1 MKTLILFFLLSSSLY
16 AQLSPP
22 TQVVK
27 KRNGQ
32 AVTVA
37 WNFTDNAAS
46 AGLLYFSVKATP
58 NLNQTPTQLVQVPPT
73 ARQTDLTVVF
83 TTQNPNNVYYVVSA
97 IYSNPKGE
105 SFPSNTIAVQRIGP
119 PPQ

>member
-1 MKTLILFFLLSSSLY
+1 MKLFISFLLLSSSLF

-22 TQVVK
+22 TQTVK

-32 AVTVA
+32 SVTVA

-46 AGLLYFSVKATP
+46 AGLLFFSIKATP
-58 NLNQTPTQLVQVPPT
+58 NLNQTPIQLVQVPPT
-73 ARQTDLTVVF
+73 TRQTDLKVTF
-83 TTQNPNNVYYVVSA
+83 TTANPNFVYYVVSA
-97 IYSNPKGE
+97 VYSNPKGE

-119 PPQ
+119 PPS